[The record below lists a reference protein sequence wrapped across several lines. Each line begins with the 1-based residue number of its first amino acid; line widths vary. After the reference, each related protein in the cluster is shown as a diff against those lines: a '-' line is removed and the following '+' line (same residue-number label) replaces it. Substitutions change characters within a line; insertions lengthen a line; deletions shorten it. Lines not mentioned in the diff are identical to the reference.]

1 MDQYENYNMQNNTSS
16 NGVNN
21 FNTFSVD
28 ERYQNGMENNLYSV
42 DNLCTQMDQTSV
54 TETQNGLGFI
64 RDLL

>member
-16 NGVNN
+16 SVVNN
-21 FNTFSVD
+21 FDTFSVD
-28 ERYQNGMENNLYSV
+28 ERYQNGMENNV
-42 DNLCTQMDQTSV
+42 HGMDNLCNQFSQTGV